1 MVRAPRGPHPGERKR
16 GWGGGKPAG
25 GWGNGVS
32 PSRRL
37 RRNRF
42 PDNGNVFWHFFQTM
56 EACFGTFGPLRV
68 AVAPLV
74 AFPVEKFNLRERTAP
89 FWLVLSLRF
98 ARQWKHG
105 LRGRE
110 AAVAVATASP
120 PLRPLPPKKMQIPL
134 CFTVIS
140 HHFPGLF
147 LRLSPVDC
155 RPSSPPVRRK
165 RRRPSP
171 AKPCRPPSPAHP
183 RRKIH
188 PPAFFALFR
197 GGKCPSFAN
206 P

>member
-98 ARQWKHG
+98 ARQWKHV

-110 AAVAVATASP
+110 TAVDAATAGTPLLHRAGAKKAVAPAMGHSGSSV
-120 PLRPLPPKKMQIPL
+120 LRPLASARVQPK
-134 CFTVIS
+134 
-140 HHFPGLF
+140 
-147 LRLSPVDC
+147 RLQ
-155 RPSSPPVRRK
+155 K
-165 RRRPSP
+165 RRTALELRCGNREHVVHGAGATAKIEHRGQRP
-171 AKPCRPPSPAHP
+171 REVG
-183 RRKIH
+183 
-188 PPAFFALFR
+188 L
-197 GGKCPSFAN
+197 GGTDGLG
-206 P
+206 